1 MVRLRVIGSESK
13 KSIPPVIYSN
23 NYIFLMPEEKKTIR
37 IELNNADT
45 MGEKPGVVLEGLN
58 IK

>member
-1 MVRLRVIGSESK
+1 
-13 KSIPPVIYSN
+13 
-23 NYIFLMPEEKKTIR
+23 MPEEKKTIR